1 MADTGRSF
9 EDEVIDRLARI
20 ETRLDSLP
28 DHEHRIRSL
37 EASRWRQ
44 IGAVSVLS
52 AFLSAAAEA
61 VIIHL
66 RGHA

>member
-37 EASRWRQ
+37 DASHWRQ
-44 IGAVSVLS
+44 IGAVGVLS
-52 AFLSAAAEA
+52 AFLSVAAEA
-61 VIIHL
+61 IFIHF
-66 RGHA
+66 RGHV